1 MTKGQ
6 KVTRFQI
13 KSAAQNDT
21 KDLRKENNEMK
32 SETEI
37 FSVNSFRVAIWMLM
51 GQLTFGGVKNPYCAR
66 NNCNYN
72 KNTLIKIK

>member
-21 KDLRKENNEMK
+21 KDLRKENNEIK

-37 FSVNSFRVAIWMLM
+37 FSVNSFRVAI
-51 GQLTFGGVKNPYCAR
+51 
-66 NNCNYN
+66 
-72 KNTLIKIK
+72 

>member
-1 MTKGQ
+1 MAKGQ

-21 KDLRKENNEMK
+21 KRLRKEIK

-37 FSVNSFRVAIWMLM
+37 FSINSFRVAILMLM
-51 GQLTFGGVKNPYCAR
+51 G
-66 NNCNYN
+66 
-72 KNTLIKIK
+72 